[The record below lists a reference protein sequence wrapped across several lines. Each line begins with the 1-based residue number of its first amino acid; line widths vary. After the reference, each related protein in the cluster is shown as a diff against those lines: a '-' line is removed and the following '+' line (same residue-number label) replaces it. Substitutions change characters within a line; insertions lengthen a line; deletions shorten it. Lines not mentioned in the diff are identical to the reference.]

1 MIKNIP
7 KHVACIPDANR
18 RWARARGLPPW
29 EGHREGIKRL
39 EEVLEEAH
47 NLEIPYFTFWG
58 TSYDNII
65 KRSKKEVEFLFHLF
79 EKVLTDLLK
88 NKRVHKEKVRIRV
101 LGFWEE
107 MFPEK
112 LKQLI
117 NKVIRA
123 TKDYNHYHLTILLA
137 YNGDKEI
144 LRALNKIIHH
154 NPSLKR
160 ITPGVLK
167 QNLFTKDL
175 PPVDYVIRTGGE
187 PHNSAGF
194 MMWDTADSQYYFTE
208 TCWPDFGKEEF
219 RKAIE
224 EFGKRGRRYGA

>member
-1 MIKNIP
+1 MIKKIP

-18 RWARARGLPPW
+18 RWARARGLAPW
-29 EGHREGIKRL
+29 EGHRKGFEKFK
-39 EEVLEEAH
+39 EVIEEAH
-47 NLEIPYFTFWG
+47 NLKIPYFTFWG
-58 TSYDNII
+58 TSYDNIT

-79 EKVLTDLLK
+79 EKILTDLLEEE
-88 NKRVHKEKVRIRV
+88 RIHKEKVKVRV

-107 MFPEK
+107 MLPKK

-117 NKVIRA
+117 KKVIQT
-123 TKDYNHYHLTILLA
+123 TKDYSRYNLTILLA

-144 LRALNKIIHH
+144 LRAIKRIANH
-154 NPSLKR
+154 NPPIKKV
-160 ITPGVLK
+160 TPEILK

-194 MMWDTADSQYYFTE
+194 MMWDTANSQYYFTK
-208 TCWPDFGKEEF
+208 TYWPDFGKKEF
-219 RKAIE
+219 REAIE
-224 EFGKRGRRYGA
+224 EFGKRGRRFGG